1 MKPKPETDRV
11 RIGRLTDTD
20 RYWIGLL
27 SPEQRQT
34 ALVAAAK
41 KQHADVLRGQ
51 EKMIEPGDFPVGQMP
66 TKAAWIFLL
75 QRWNDGSFTIMQD
88 ANGRYVAH
96 FHDDNETIPIQD
108 MDYNSEIGLFRN
120 T

>member
-41 KQHADVLRGQ
+41 KKHADVLREQ
-51 EKMIEPGDFPVGQMP
+51 EIQQSRLGD
-66 TKAAWIFLL
+66 
-75 QRWNDGSFTIMQD
+75 RHSD
-88 ANGRYVAH
+88 NG
-96 FHDDNETIPIQD
+96 DTSSKE
-108 MDYNSEIGLFRN
+108 E
-120 T
+120 

>member
-1 MKPKPETDRV
+1 MKPQKAETDRV

-41 KQHADVLRGQ
+41 KKHADVLREQ
-51 EKMIEPGDFPVGQMP
+51 EDQ
-66 TKAAWIFLL
+66 
-75 QRWNDGSFTIMQD
+75 S
-88 ANGRYVAH
+88 
-96 FHDDNETIPIQD
+96 
-108 MDYNSEIGLFRN
+108 N
-120 T
+120 TTEH

>member
-41 KQHADVLRGQ
+41 KKHADVLREQ
-51 EKMIEPGDFPVGQMP
+51 EKMIEPGDFKE
-66 TKAAWIFLL
+66 T
-75 QRWNDGSFTIMQD
+75 D
-88 ANGRYVAH
+88 NGH
-96 FHDDNETIPIQD
+96 
-108 MDYNSEIGLFRN
+108 
-120 T
+120 